1 MDWIVT
7 LHCIIYQDHYV
18 AKILQI
24 TDVMKSVVSKVNYR
38 WQQISETQE
47 IHIIP
52 WRTECWIQWNTSAL
66 KYQVDE
72 CWEDSST
79 FLLKRNTFLSWKRE
93 DSNTDEY
100 QNQLQDTNFLC
111 SLAFLADLTGHMN
124 VLNLNV
130 QGKQHANW
138 TANGRMGHS

>member
-38 WQQISETQE
+38 WQQISETGNS
-47 IHIIP
+47 HHSLKN
-52 WRTECWIQWNTSAL
+52 WMLNTV
-66 KYQVDE
+66 KYKCTQISGGWMLGRLFNISFE
-72 CWEDSST
+72 KKY
-79 FLLKRNTFLSWKRE
+79 FPSWQRE
-93 DSNTDEY
+93 DSNTTEY